1 MDYNNRTFRGRTN
14 SASGEVGGETLF
26 HYYQEGDRLTGTYS
40 GGTVVQGH
48 LIGNVLPDGRL
59 EFLYH
64 HVNTS
69 GELMAGKCNSVPSED
84 AHGKLVLQE
93 EWQWLTGDRSS
104 GQSEVE
110 EI

>member
-1 MDYNNRTFRGRTN
+1 MNYDNRTFRGHTN
-14 SASGEVGGETLF
+14 SAGGEVGGETVF
-26 HYYQEGDRLTGTYS
+26 HYYQEGDSLTGTYS
-40 GGTVVQGH
+40 GGTVDHGH
-48 LIGNVLPDGRL
+48 LLGKVHPDGCL

-69 GELMAGKCNSVPSED
+69 GELMAGMCNSVPYED
-84 AHGKLVLQE
+84 GHGKLVMKE

-110 EI
+110 EV

>member
-1 MDYNNRTFRGRTN
+1 MNYNNRTFRGRTN
-14 SASGEVGGETLF
+14 SASGEVGGETIF

-40 GGTVVQGH
+40 GGAVVHGT
-48 LIGNVLPDGRL
+48 LLGNVHPDGSL

-64 HVNTS
+64 HINST
-69 GELMAGKCNSVPSED
+69 GQLMAGKCSSVPCED
-84 AHGKLVLQE
+84 AVGTLVLKE